1 MKPDNHLVYIHKDS
15 NHSKAIRTELPES
28 ISKRLTNLLSIKEIF
43 ENATP
48 IYFEVLQK
56 NHLMDI

>member
-15 NHSKAIRTELPES
+15 NHSKAIMRELPKS
-28 ISKRLTNLLSIKEIF
+28 IIKRLTKLLSIKEIF
-43 ENATP
+43 KNTTP

-56 NHLMDI
+56 NHLIDI